1 MQQQLS
7 VFSMRSFRLTREKRI
22 ERVEGEQKRGEER
35 EQTRETQGFA
45 FARRRPHDDDEEEE
59 EIEEEG
65 NEFCVFTALKMEEL
79 FTIAVSL
86 GEIVRNRGFSH

>member
-1 MQQQLS
+1 MNGV
-7 VFSMRSFRLTREKRI
+7 VFATIVVLNFRNFRRSLKTVSMRSFRLTREKRI
-22 ERVEGEQKRGEER
+22 ECVEGEQKRGEER

-65 NEFCVFTALKMEEL
+65 NEFCVFTARVNL
-79 FTIAVSL
+79 
-86 GEIVRNRGFSH
+86 

>member
-1 MQQQLS
+1 
-7 VFSMRSFRLTREKRI
+7 MRSFRLTREKRI

-45 FARRRPHDDDEEEE
+45 FARRRPHDDEEEEE

-65 NEFCVFTALKMEEL
+65 NEFCVFTARVNL
-79 FTIAVSL
+79 
-86 GEIVRNRGFSH
+86 